1 MPAWPKLKLPVL
13 ASLADELRFAPKAAV
28 LRDIQRAAETID
40 VIDDAAAY
48 PRSWVVFRLTGYR
61 GTVEA
66 ELEPTPGAAL
76 RAELPR
82 LIERLSAQSA
92 VERDDIKAFG
102 TLLSQAEVCDRWSV
116 DRKTVERYRKAGLV
130 ALRVRDE
137 RGRGTLVFPE
147 RAIIA
152 FEQRNAARLKKAA
165 AFSRTDESTR
175 QQLAERAAR
184 LRQRAGVSTAKA
196 AAHLAKKSGR
206 SASTVRRAVEPTRKK
221 RVSGSKAQR
230 AAALLARWDAGE
242 GIGAIAKAAGCT
254 RGAAIHALLAARTHR
269 LRALELAGR
278 VPAAS
283 PIAAAVRTLADV
295 DRVASV
301 EEISTHTLR
310 LLRCATL
317 EQLLDA
323 MQTRATLDRAAE
335 AAWARTHHA
344 GVVLAARLLMGPTA
358 RSSER
363 ATSTGGTP
371 VPPTLALSAEDIDE
385 AECALRWALRARLE
399 LVASQAALVLESIAT
414 VAGEPERLE
423 PADLSAAI
431 LRGVAAVGG
440 AIEGFVPSEATRRE
454 IGGRLAAPVSLA
466 VGKALA
472 EWYAGREKVA
482 ASRRAARSLAVP
494 APNWVDAAC
503 PWRAAV
509 LATPAWLDPESSAAI
524 VARLREADRRV
535 WEMRFGARPRT
546 VREVAAALGLSR
558 PRAGEAVQRVVSA
571 ASS

>member
-1 MPAWPKLKLPVL
+1 MPAWPKLKIPVL

-92 VERDDIKAFG
+92 VEEDDIRAFG
-102 TLLSQAEVCDRWSV
+102 TLLSQTEVCARWSV

-137 RGRGTLVFPE
+137 RGRSTLMFPE
-147 RAIIA
+147 PAVIA
-152 FEQRNAARLKKAA
+152 FERRHAVRLKRAA

-184 LRQRAGVSTAKA
+184 LRERAGVSTAKA
-196 AAHLAKKSGR
+196 AAYLAKKSGR
-206 SASTVRRAVEPTRKK
+206 SASTVRRAVQPRKK
-221 RVSGSKAQR
+221 ARPSEVKTHR

-242 GIGAIAKAAGCT
+242 GIGAIARASGRT
-254 RGAAIHALLAARTHR
+254 RGAAIHALLAARTQR
-269 LRALELAGR
+269 LRRLELTERA
-278 VPAAS
+278 PPQAAPRS
-283 PIAAAVRTLADV
+283 LAEMDV
-295 DRVASV
+295 VASTL
-301 EEISTHTLR
+301 ELSAHTLR
-310 LLRCATL
+310 LLRCTTL
-317 EQLLDA
+317 EQLLDS
-323 MQTRATLDRAAE
+323 MPSRGTLDRASE
-335 AAWARTHHA
+335 AAWVRTHHA
-344 GVVLAARLLMGPTA
+344 GVSLAARLLMGPMA
-358 RSSER
+358 RSANRS
-363 ATSTGGTP
+363 ASTGGTP
-371 VPPTLALSAEDIDE
+371 VPPTLTLSADDIDE

-399 LVASQAALVLESIAT
+399 LVAAQAALVLESIAT

-431 LRGVAAVGG
+431 DRGVAAVGG
-440 AIEGFVPSEATRRE
+440 ALESFVPSEAPRRE

-482 ASRRAARSLAVP
+482 ASRRATRSLAVP

-509 LATPAWLDPESSAAI
+509 LAMPIWLDPDASAAML
-524 VARLREADRRV
+524 ARGRETDRWV

-558 PRAGEAVQRVVSA
+558 PRAGEAVQRVVRLTIR
-571 ASS
+571 